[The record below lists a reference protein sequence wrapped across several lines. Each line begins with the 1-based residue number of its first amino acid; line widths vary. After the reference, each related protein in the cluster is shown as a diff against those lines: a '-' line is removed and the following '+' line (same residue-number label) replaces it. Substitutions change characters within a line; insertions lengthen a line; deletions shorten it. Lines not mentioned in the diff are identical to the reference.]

1 MLNDTRFL
9 NVIAKVLFNG
19 HMSPDQRSG
28 TLIILEAFKK
38 HSYEDTAYALATSF
52 HETAAKMQPV
62 REAYWL
68 STEKRNEYLRTNY
81 DVTGRRPS
89 TAKKYGNTQPGDG
102 IKYSGRGHVQLTWK
116 TNYRKAEKAL
126 GFPLVEQP
134 DLALKPEISALI
146 LERGMTEGWF
156 TGKKLADY
164 INEHSCD
171 FVNARRIINGT
182 DKAVEIADLANK
194 FLIALRECTEQAPV
208 VQPEEPKQL
217 TMWDMFKSW
226 WRS

>member
-1 MLNDTRFL
+1 MINDTQFL
-9 NVIAKVLFNG
+9 NVIARVLFHG
-19 HMSPDQRSG
+19 HMTTEQRGG
-28 TLIILEAFKK
+28 TLIVLEAFKT
-38 HSYEDTAYALATSF
+38 HSFEYTAYALATAF

-62 REAYWL
+62 KEAFWL
-68 STEKRNEYLRTNY
+68 STEKRNEYLRVNY

-89 TAKKYGNTQPGDG
+89 TAKKYGNTKPGDG
-102 IKYSGRGHVQLTWK
+102 IKYAGRGYVQLTWK
-116 TNYRKAEKAL
+116 TNYRKAEAAL
-126 GFPLVEQP
+126 GFPLVDEP
-134 DLALKPEISALI
+134 DRALQPEIAALI

-194 FLIALRECTEQAPV
+194 FLIALRECKEQAPA
-208 VQPEEPKQL
+208 PEEESKQL
-217 TMWDMFKSW
+217 TLWDMIKSW